1 MGELK
6 GNNHYLIRFLYL
18 LIAWCVAIKPI
29 FLSNDTSKVAFCSTL
44 FLFFVPLTIDY
55 LGMTVNTKLG
65 VILKNIG
72 FYSTLLPIVVIICI
86 TFDGLEVNLI
96 SKMMYGISF
105 YVIWWVLFLWIVL
118 SFVDWIYFSCSSVE
132 KKVSEEIVSDVR
144 EGLRYNIPNP
154 MDSRIDYHEKQYE
167 AEIAASNEGGI
178 ER

>member
-29 FLSNDTSKVAFCSTL
+29 FLSNETSKVAFCSTL

-55 LGMTVNTKLG
+55 LGMSVNTNLG
-65 VILKNIG
+65 VLLKNIG

-86 TFDGLEVNLI
+86 TFEGLEVDLT

-105 YVIWWVLFLWIVL
+105 YVIWWGLLTWIAL
-118 SFVDWIYFSCSSVE
+118 SFIDWIYFSYNPVE
-132 KKVSEEIVSDVR
+132 KKVSEEIVSEVR

-178 ER
+178 DR

>member
-1 MGELK
+1 MGDLK

-29 FLSNDTSKVAFCSTL
+29 FLSSETSKVAFCSTL

-55 LGMTVNTKLG
+55 LGMSVNTKLG
-65 VILKNIG
+65 VLLKNIG

-86 TFDGLEVNLI
+86 TFEGLEVDLS

-105 YVIWWVLFLWIVL
+105 YVIWLVLLTWIAL
-118 SFVDWIYFSCSSVE
+118 SFIDWIYFSYNPVE
-132 KKVSEEIVSDVR
+132 QKVSEEIVSDVR

>member
-29 FLSNDTSKVAFCSTL
+29 FLSNETSKVAFCSTL

-55 LGMTVNTKLG
+55 LGMSVNTNLG
-65 VILKNIG
+65 VLLKNIG

-86 TFDGLEVNLI
+86 TFEGLEVDLT

-105 YVIWWVLFLWIVL
+105 YVIWWGLLTWIAL
-118 SFVDWIYFSCSSVE
+118 SFIDWIYFSYNPVE
-132 KKVSEEIVSDVR
+132 KKVSEEIVSEVR